1 MLSENLFCLK
11 IDDFSYFLFQ
21 LEKDNARIDN
31 DGQVSFHKD
40 KISIECGNGPFVY
53 GSSSGI
59 VDEMIQYIKWI
70 LSSNPIELNMR
81 DRIGEFFYQNCCNLE
96 DNKKVSEYMFISGC
110 DSIVW
115 LYRIGEK
122 EYCFEVTTGS
132 RFCDPETAFQ
142 KIHGGLLNEEDLK
155 RWSTELTSFR
165 KLVKDHGA
173 GEEE

>member
-11 IDDFSYFLFQ
+11 IDDFSYFSFQ

-31 DGQVSFHKD
+31 DGQVTFHKG
-40 KISIECGNGPFVY
+40 KISIECGTGPLEY
-53 GSSSGI
+53 E
-59 VDEMIQYIKWI
+59 VDDMILYIKWI

-81 DRIGEFFYQNCCNLE
+81 DRVGEFFYQNCCNLE
-96 DNKKVSEYMFISGC
+96 DNKKVSDYMFISGC

-132 RFCDPETAFQ
+132 HFCDPETAFQ

-155 RWSTELTSFR
+155 WWLTELTSFR
-165 KLVKDHGA
+165 KLFKDHGA